1 MRKSAQQAIADL
13 LRPMSALLKTP
24 LELDGVNGGV
34 RRVDGRPLDDL
45 ERLLIAEVLDLV
57 GAAYEHDARMEALEE
72 RVNTLHRENADLVAK
87 NKWLSDISAR
97 DSLTGLYSRWFVMEK
112 IDSEINRALR
122 HGYPMSVLMI
132 DLDHFKDI
140 NDSFGHLAG
149 DEVLKSVGKV
159 LKESCRV
166 YDVPGRYGGEEFCVV
181 LPETR
186 VRNTTTVAERIR
198 ERLATTQLPLG
209 GQSVTVTASI
219 GIAGTDS
226 LGEEGVL
233 SASALVERAD
243 RALYA
248 AKHHGRNRIEMWA
261 PGPAN
266 SH

>member
-24 LELDGVNGGV
+24 LEVDETNGGV
-34 RRVDGRPLDDL
+34 RRVDGQPLDDL
-45 ERLLIAEVLDLV
+45 ERLLVAEALDLI
-57 GAAYEHDARMEALEE
+57 GAAYEHDARMAVLEE
-72 RVNTLHRENADLVAK
+72 HVDSLRRENFDLMAR

-97 DSLTGLYSRWFVMEK
+97 DSLTGLYSRWYVMEK

-132 DLDHFKDI
+132 DLDHFKEI
-140 NDSFGHLAG
+140 NDSFGHPAG
-149 DEVLKSVGKV
+149 DEVLKTVGKV
-159 LKESCRV
+159 LKDSCRV
-166 YDVPGRYGGEEFCVV
+166 YDVAGRYGGEEFCIV

-186 VRNTTTVAERIR
+186 VGNTSPVAERIR
-198 ERLATTQLPLG
+198 SKLAETTLPLG
-209 GQSVTVTASI
+209 GRSVTVTASI

-226 LGEEGVL
+226 IGDDGVL

-248 AKHHGRNRIEMWA
+248 AKHHGRNRVEMWA